1 MTQKPFDVK
10 KKRKKS
16 EELLDLIHSDICGP
30 INVPSRHGHKYFIT
44 FIDDYSKY
52 GYVYLLNKK
61 SDALESF
68 KEFKAEVE
76 KSTGKII
83 KGLMSDR
90 GGEYCSD
97 LFNSYCIENGIVHY
111 LSIPRTP
118 QQNGVSERRNGTFLE
133 MVRSMM
139 SGTNLPLSLWSEA
152 LKTAAYL
159 LNSVPRDDRSKIE
172 PKTLECFFVG
182 YPLYSKGFRLYDKSN
197 GVIFES
203 RNVTFLESI
212 WTEKTEKDHIDIL
225 EIQENVEPISS
236 SLPSTSEVPQHPPV
250 QDNVRR
256 SQRQIRAPNRYTLVG
271 DSYPR
276 LEDKD
281 ILDPHDYDSAIAD
294 IEAKKWDIAMKEEMD
309 SMQKNKVWTL
319 VEPPKNCKPIGC
331 KWIFKRKR
339 NSEGQVEKYKA
350 RLVAKGYTQRKGF
363 DYDDTFSP
371 VAKITSIRIILSIV
385 AYFDYDLFQMDVK
398 TAFLNGDLEEELY
411 MEQPDGFVIDA
422 TKVCK
427 LTRAIYG
434 LKQASRQWYMKFDQ
448 SIKAFEFESNSE
460 DPCVYIKRQNWLQ
473 ENFEM
478 KDLGMTSY
486 ILGIKIERNRSAKML
501 ALSQTAY
508 VDNILERYCMSACKP
523 TTTPISK
530 GDIFSKAQ
538 CPQNEIERQKMDNM
552 RSTYCSAIGSLMYL
566 MTCTRPDI
574 CFVVSLLSRYQSDP
588 GPRHWEGVKR
598 VLRYIKGTR
607 TARLV
612 FSSSTLMVEGYSDSD
627 YQGDQ
632 DDRKSTS
639 GYVFMFGGGAIS
651 WKSKKQD
658 CIAISTMEAEY
669 IACSLAAQEA
679 IWIRNFLRE
688 LCIVDSIKDPI
699 TMYCDNEAARSLSKD
714 SRYHSR
720 AKHIDGKYHFI
731 RDKVQKNQLVV
742 ERKSSAEMLADP
754 MTKGLNV
761 KVFIDHVRSMGIV
774 INSPWF

>member
-1 MTQKPFDVK
+1 MVIIKKDNLVIKGSLYDGLYKLNAISPTLCMSVKRSRDLDSSILWHHRLGHIGKERVLILVKEEIIPELSFDEFGIC
-10 KKRKKS
+10 KRKRS

-76 KSTGKII
+76 KSTGKMI

-90 GGEYCSD
+90 GREYCSD

-118 QQNGVSERRNGTFLE
+118 QQNGVSERRNRTLLE

-152 LKTAAYL
+152 LKTVAYL
-159 LNSVPRDDRSKIE
+159 LNRVPSKSVQKTPFELWVGRPPRLGHLVTWGCPARALYTGDDRSKIE

-182 YPLYSKGFRLYDKSN
+182 YPLHSKGFRLYDKSN

-212 WTEKTEKDHIDIL
+212 LIEKTEKDHVDIL

-236 SLPSTSEVPQHPPV
+236 SLPSTSEVPQHPHV

-281 ILDPHDYDSAIAD
+281 ILDPHDYDSAISD
-294 IEAKKWDIAMKEEMD
+294 IDAKKWDIAMKEEMD

-363 DYDDTFSP
+363 DYDD
-371 VAKITSIRIILSIV
+371 
-385 AYFDYDLFQMDVK
+385 
-398 TAFLNGDLEEELY
+398 
-411 MEQPDGFVIDA
+411 GFVTDG

-460 DPCVYIKRQNWLQ
+460 DPCVYIKRFNGQIVFLV
-473 ENFEM
+473 
-478 KDLGMTSY
+478 L
-486 ILGIKIERNRSAKML
+486 
-501 ALSQTAY
+501 
-508 VDNILERYCMSACKP
+508 
-523 TTTPISK
+523 
-530 GDIFSKAQ
+530 
-538 CPQNEIERQKMDNM
+538 
-552 RSTYCSAIGSLMYL
+552 
-566 MTCTRPDI
+566 PDI

-639 GYVFMFGGGAIS
+639 GYVFMFGGGTIS

-658 CIAISTMEAEY
+658 CIAISTMEAKY

-688 LCIVDSIKDPI
+688 LYIVDSIKDPI
-699 TMYCDNEAARSLSKD
+699 TMYCDNEAARSLTNN

-731 RDKVQKNQLVV
+731 RDRVQKNQLVV

-761 KVFIDHVRSMGIV
+761 KVFIDHVRSMDII